1 VRSWERPVPEPGDV
15 GSPNDLGLA
24 VAVLDNHDPVLV
36 VDALVNYARRVSA
49 SPAPAP
55 AWTNFPLPGVVSRRR
70 RPAENGDRSGTVLG
84 GQWELRKRLGAGG
97 MGEVYKAASCLD
109 RLPYAL
115 KLLFA
120 KHGRG
125 STIRRRFEHEFCV
138 LRRVDHPHIVKAHA
152 FQETDSECFYAMDL
166 IQGPTLS
173 ALIAPDEPPLDVLRV
188 LRLAMQLCDALRHLH
203 ALGVVHRDLKPDN
216 IIVQQLDGRDH
227 AWLVDFGVCKLLPAW
242 YSDLEMRT
250 EPGLRLHTDTG
261 ALVGT
266 RGYVAPSKA
275 EEEQDKLRDV
285 FGLGATLFRCLT
297 GRLPYP
303 SARQEGAE
311 VKWNARDDRIPNALK
326 YALEFALAIDP
337 AKRCPSI
344 EMLETRLRVALEDLE
359 PDEADED
366 GAPENGARSA
376 HPSSTAGGG
385 PPKSGSWRN
394 VPVLAAGAGLVL
406 VGWFAG
412 VSQAPTFSASRTAI
426 AWASRLPSI
435 TSTAAPTEI
444 PVPRFEDPPGP
455 TDVPPETGRDESAT
469 LSTTPVQPQPQ
480 QDPVRTSR
488 RGELSAAAG
497 DLGRCLPSGESAA
510 IKVEVGS
517 DGTVRDVSVVA
528 PNLPSVA
535 LRCLERRLDRIS
547 FQPGKTTQ
555 HQLKL

>member
-1 VRSWERPVPEPGDV
+1 
-15 GSPNDLGLA
+15 
-24 VAVLDNHDPVLV
+24 
-36 VDALVNYARRVSA
+36 
-49 SPAPAP
+49 
-55 AWTNFPLPGVVSRRR
+55 
-70 RPAENGDRSGTVLG
+70 
-84 GQWELRKRLGAGG
+84 

-109 RLPYAL
+109 RLPYAV
-115 KLLFA
+115 KVLFA

-125 STIRRRFEHEFCV
+125 SSIRLRFEHEFCV

-173 ALIAPDEPPLDVLRV
+173 ALISPDEPALDVVRV

-242 YSDLEMRT
+242 YADLDMRT
-250 EPGLRLHTDTG
+250 EPELRLHTDSG
-261 ALVGT
+261 ALMGT
-266 RGYVAPSKA
+266 RGYAAPSKA

-285 FGLGATLFRCLT
+285 FGLGATLFKSLT

-303 SARQEGAE
+303 SSPQEGAE
-311 VKWNARDDRIPNALK
+311 IKWNARDDRIPNGLK
-326 YALEFALAIDP
+326 GALEFALAIDP

-344 EMLETRLRVALEDLE
+344 EMLESRLRVTLEDLE
-359 PDEADED
+359 ADEADEA

-385 PPKSGSWRN
+385 PSKSRAWRKLS
-394 VPVLAAGAGLVL
+394 VLASGAGLVL
-406 VGWFAG
+406 LGWVAG
-412 VSQAPTFSASRTAI
+412 VSQAPSFSATRTAI
-426 AWASRLPSI
+426 AWASRLPS
-435 TSTAAPTEI
+435 SAPTTTPTEV
-444 PVPRFEDPPGP
+444 PVPRVEDPPAP
-455 TDVPPETGRDESAT
+455 VDVPMETGRA
-469 LSTTPVQPQPQ
+469 TTPAQPQPQ
-480 QDPVRTSR
+480 PDPVRTSR
-488 RGELSAAAG
+488 RGEISAAAG

-517 DGTVRDVSVVA
+517 DGTVRDVSVAA

-535 LRCLERRLDRIS
+535 KRCLELRLDRIS
-547 FQPGKTTQ
+547 FKPGKTTT
-555 HQLKL
+555 HRLKL